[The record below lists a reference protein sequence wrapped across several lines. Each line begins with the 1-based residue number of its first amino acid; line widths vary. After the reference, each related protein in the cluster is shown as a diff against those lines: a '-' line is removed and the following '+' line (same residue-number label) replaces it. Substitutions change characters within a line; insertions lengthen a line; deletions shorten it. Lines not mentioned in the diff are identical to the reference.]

1 MAPDSRVAKLGRKN
15 KQKRLITFC
24 RKILNCLEKAGVRKF
39 SSRFSKKTYSRPVHV
54 VLLALRQSWD
64 KSYRRFVEQLECSTE
79 ILAFLGLEKA
89 PHFTTLQKAAA
100 RFGTAILNRIIGGFN
115 QLTRNKNVRLGIDS
129 TGLQPTRA
137 SAYYTTVLK
146 RQNKPVN
153 GKKKPPGPG
162 RRKIRKHIKHTAL
175 VDLDKQLIVS
185 QKTRRGPASDHKD
198 FKPSVREGRRVLKRA
213 GKKVKSFDA
222 DKGYDSEENHR
233 FVVEVLGAEDRMKL
247 KNRDLPVSRTGGRYR
262 KKAKKRIKRLRANY
276 RAKNETVFSVEKRI
290 CGSTVR
296 SVKVRMQNREV
307 LFKDIAYN
315 AHRLASIFA
324 PILEDFY
331 RAHLSISEPV

>member
-1 MAPDSRVAKLGRKN
+1 MGRKN
-15 KQKRLITFC
+15 EQKKLIKLC
-24 RKILNCLEKAGVRKF
+24 RKILKCLEKARIRRF
-39 SSRFSKKTYSRPVHV
+39 SSKYSKKTYSRRVHV
-54 VLLALRQSWD
+54 TLLALRQSWD
-64 KSYRRFVEQLECSTE
+64 KSYRRFIEQLECSTE
-79 ILAFLGLEKA
+79 ILAFLGLEKV

-100 RFGTAILNRIIGGFN
+100 RFGTAILDRILGGFSL
-115 QLTRNKNVRLGIDS
+115 LTRNKKVRLGIDS

-146 RQNKPVN
+146 RQDKPVKGKN
-153 GKKKPPGPG
+153 GPFGPG
-162 RRKIRKHIKHTAL
+162 RRKIRRHIKHTVL

-198 FKPSVREGRRVLKRA
+198 FKPSVGKGRRVLKKA
-213 GKKVKSFDA
+213 GKKVKSFDG

-233 FVVEVLGAEDRMKL
+233 LVVEVLGAEDRMKL
-247 KNRDLPVSRTGGRYR
+247 KNAGLPISRTWGRYR

-296 SVKVRMQNREV
+296 SVKVLMQNREM

-324 PILEDFY
+324 QISEDFY
-331 RAHLSISEPV
+331 RAGL